1 MIDCFL
7 DMHLIQGSTELVDDV
22 ILKKL
27 LKDRTKERK
36 RANFIGGS
44 GYEDAEAEMERLCKV
59 MNKLEILK
67 QRLQRFHSGKAGN
80 SVKTPLN
87 GQSVIYVPVAELREK
102 S

>member
-1 MIDCFL
+1 
-7 DMHLIQGSTELVDDV
+7 MHLIQESTISGDDV

-27 LKDRTKERK
+27 VKDRTKEKK
-36 RANFIGGS
+36 RVNFISGC

-59 MNKLEILK
+59 TSRLEILK
-67 QRLQRFHSGKAGN
+67 QRLQRFRSGKANN
-80 SVKTPLN
+80 SNKTPLN